1 MSNERTQKWVLKTYD
16 IPGRKVVH
24 TEGIGKATLEDVK
37 KTTDYVITKG
47 KSFGGKW
54 AYIAGIEK
62 MDPVFDAETQQEFA
76 RMHQLCEQNGCVA
89 MGFVAGGMAAIKVQ
103 AKRHQKDSQAD
114 KLQTEHFRTSE
125 EALDWIATFG
135 I

>member
-16 IPGRKVVH
+16 FPGRKVVC
-24 TEGIGKATLEDVK
+24 TEGIGRATLEDIK
-37 KTTDYVITKG
+37 NTTDYVIKKG

-62 MDPVFDAETQQEFA
+62 MDPVFDAESQQAFA
-76 RMHQLCEQNGCVA
+76 MMHQLCEQNGCVA

-103 AKRHQKDSQAD
+103 AKRHQKDSNAD
-114 KLQTEHFRTSE
+114 KLQTEHFRTQE
-125 EALDWIATFG
+125 EALEWIKGFG

>member
-1 MSNERTQKWVLKTYD
+1 MSSERTQKWVLEIYD
-16 IPGRKVVH
+16 VPGRKVVN
-24 TEGIGKATLEDVK
+24 TAGIGRATAEDVR
-37 KTTDYVITKG
+37 KTTDYVVKKG

-54 AYIAGIEK
+54 AYVAGIEK

-76 RMHQLCEQNGCVA
+76 RMHQLCEQNGCIA

-114 KLQTEHFRTSE
+114 KLQTEHFRTRE
-125 EALDWIATFG
+125 DALDWIETLG
-135 I
+135 L